1 METAFRSVSI
11 VGVGFKFYLS
21 RKLIDEGGATRVR
34 CHFGLG
40 WFSWGWFLFVTFL
53 VLRAAFMNHTA
64 IPLIFLL
71 GFSAIVGFARFA
83 QQYDYDFLI
92 AFVRN
97 KIDAT

>member
-1 METAFRSVSI
+1 
-11 VGVGFKFYLS
+11 
-21 RKLIDEGGATRVR
+21 
-34 CHFGLG
+34 
-40 WFSWGWFLFVTFL
+40 
-53 VLRAAFMNHTA
+53 MNHTA